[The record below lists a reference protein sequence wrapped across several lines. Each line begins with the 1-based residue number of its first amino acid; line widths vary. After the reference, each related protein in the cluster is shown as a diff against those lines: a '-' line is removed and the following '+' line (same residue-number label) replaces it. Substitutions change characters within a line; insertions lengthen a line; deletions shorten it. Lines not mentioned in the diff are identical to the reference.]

1 MNISSLTQLTRK
13 PTTPNLRGPV
23 ASGSDAVRRLA
34 SALRCRFGYNPR
46 HYLAGTLQLWNPPDI
61 SEEHWS
67 IVRTVRPYTLTSP
80 ERVCAVLD
88 AVEFVVRND
97 IPGSI
102 VECGVW
108 KGGSMMAAALALL
121 RLNAAS
127 RDLYLFDT
135 FEGMPRPE
143 EGDSDYKGRAASRFF
158 HRLQT
163 GANSSSWCAA
173 SPAEVQ
179 KTMDLT
185 GYDRSRI
192 HLVKGLVEE
201 TIPRQAPDSI
211 ALLRLDTDWYES
223 TKHELEHLFPRLSK
237 NGVLIIDDYGHWR
250 GARKAVDE
258 YFSDNGKSIFLS
270 RVDYAG
276 RVAIKLA

>member
-1 MNISSLTQLTRK
+1 MNILSLTQSTRK
-13 PTTPNLRGPV
+13 PATPNLRES
-23 ASGSDAVRRLA
+23 ASGTGVVRQLA
-34 SALRCRFGYNPR
+34 SALVCRFGYNPR
-46 HYLAGTLQLWNPPDI
+46 HYVAGTLHLWKPPDI

-67 IVRTVRPYTLTSP
+67 IVRAVRRYTMTSP
-80 ERVCAVLD
+80 ERICAVLD
-88 AVEFVVRND
+88 AVQFVVRNE

-121 RLNAAS
+121 RLSAAS

-135 FEGMPRPE
+135 FEGMPKPE
-143 EGDSDYKGRAASRFF
+143 VGDADYKGRAASRFF
-158 HRLQT
+158 QRLQT

-173 SPAEVQ
+173 SLEEVQ

-185 GYDRSRI
+185 GYDRNRV
-192 HLVKGLVEE
+192 HFVKGLVEK
-201 TIPRQAPDSI
+201 TIPQHAPDSI

-237 NGVLIIDDYGHWR
+237 NGILIIDDYGHWR

-258 YFSDNGKSIFLS
+258 YFSQNKKSIFLS

-276 RVAIKLA
+276 RAAIKLA